1 MERKAKQLL
10 YRKKLAQTIES
21 LQEGIKAHMEVEE
34 KERVRTK
41 SFDIRLV
48 GDEVFVSALPKVD
61 PRQMKLA
68 FKGNP

>member
-1 MERKAKQLL
+1 MQ
-10 YRKKLAQTIES
+10 
-21 LQEGIKAHMEVEE
+21 VEQ
-34 KERVRTK
+34 KEQVRTK

-48 GDEVFVSALPKVD
+48 GDELCINRLPKVD